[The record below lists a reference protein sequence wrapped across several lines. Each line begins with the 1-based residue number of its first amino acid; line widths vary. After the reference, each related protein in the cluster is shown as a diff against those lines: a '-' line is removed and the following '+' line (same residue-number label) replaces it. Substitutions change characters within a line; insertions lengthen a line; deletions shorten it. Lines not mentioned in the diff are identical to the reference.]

1 MTTAMIMFYGGIA
14 GVVVSLLTLA
24 VMLKRFEKKRKK
36 ELEKIMQ
43 SM

>member
-1 MTTAMIMFYGGIA
+1 MTTAKIMFYGGIA
-14 GVVVSLLTLA
+14 GVVISLVALA
-24 VMLKRFEKKRKK
+24 VMLKRFEKKRQK

>member
-14 GVVVSLLTLA
+14 GVVISLVALA
-24 VMLKRFEKKRKK
+24 VMLKRFEKKRQK
-36 ELEKIMQ
+36 ELEKIIQ